1 MQNIKALFRNSS
13 LDTRFRIKLQRAS
26 TSPDVAICCVVWVG
40 MNGPSHASREASQG
54 SVVVPCPTKPL
65 AKSGSDFLKKN
76 CIEPLNGSFRRSL
89 KKLIYYT
96 RAHIAFSILITI
108 SCQSNF
114 TLMLNPE
121 GDAKNA
127 GRILNDSFERG
138 ITLQFCNELKKELE
152 KKYKDLRVVLTR
164 FPGETIEYL
173 QNANFSNRLNADF
186 YLSIHFFKEN
196 EVLPNLYIYYFVKEP
211 FVVSTPLTLHFYPFD
226 SAHLININKTIK
238 YAESFRDRL
247 SKNSNFKTNKAL
259 GIPFKPLIGIIAP
272 AIAIEAGIKDS
283 ESFKEYLEPVLEA
296 IEAAFGK

>member
-1 MQNIKALFRNSS
+1 MQNIKKLILRRIHTSIHSVS
-13 LDTRFRIKLQRAS
+13 LTLHRILS
-26 TSPDVAICCVVWVG
+26 MIGHYAI
-40 MNGPSHASREASQG
+40 Q
-54 SVVVPCPTKPL
+54 
-65 AKSGSDFLKKN
+65 
-76 CIEPLNGSFRRSL
+76 SFRVSRV
-89 KKLIYYT
+89 
-96 RAHIAFSILITI
+96 AFMQRWMYREIILINLVI
-108 SCQSNF
+108 SCQANF

-127 GRILNDSFERG
+127 GRMLNDSFERG

-152 KKYKDLRVVLTR
+152 KRYKDLRVVLTR
-164 FPGETIEYL
+164 FPGETLEYL

-259 GIPFKPLIGIIAP
+259 GIPFKPLIGIVAP

-283 ESFKEYLEPVLEA
+283 GSFKEYLEPILEA
-296 IEAAFGK
+296 IVAVFEK